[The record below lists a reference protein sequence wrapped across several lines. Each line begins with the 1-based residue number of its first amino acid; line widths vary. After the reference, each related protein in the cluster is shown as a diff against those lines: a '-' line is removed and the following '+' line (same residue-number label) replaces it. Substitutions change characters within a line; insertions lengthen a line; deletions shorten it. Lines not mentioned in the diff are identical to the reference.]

1 MSLRGRSCSLSK
13 AIPNTARR
21 LLCREEHPPRND
33 DMPNRK
39 NMNIQNVNHLVHAYK
54 IAPWRVQRQWI
65 GNVLLAVVVFA
76 MVATLYLDVTSQAA
90 IAGREIQDL
99 TASIN
104 VSQQA
109 SADLQTQLAS
119 LTSARVMEQRALDL
133 GFRPMESGEAEYL
146 VVPGYSV
153 LKPDILSSVPVLQL
167 STLTIPPEYNESLL
181 DWMDQK
187 IATSSRG
194 VQ

>member
-1 MSLRGRSCSLSK
+1 
-13 AIPNTARR
+13 
-21 LLCREEHPPRND
+21 
-33 DMPNRK
+33 
-39 NMNIQNVNHLVHAYK
+39 MNIQNVNHLVHAYK
-54 IAPWRVQRQWI
+54 IAPWRIQRQWI
-65 GNVLLAVVVFA
+65 GNVLLAVVALA

-99 TASIN
+99 TASIT

-109 SADLQTQLAS
+109 SVDLETQLAS
-119 LTSARVMEQRALDL
+119 LTSAHVMEQRALDL

-181 DWMDQK
+181 DWMDTK
-187 IATSSRG
+187 IANSSRG

>member
-1 MSLRGRSCSLSK
+1 
-13 AIPNTARR
+13 
-21 LLCREEHPPRND
+21 
-33 DMPNRK
+33 MPNRK

-104 VSQQA
+104 VSRQA